1 MGSKRRHHRENRR
14 KSYIVA
20 GIVGVV
26 VVVLAVLLV
35 NLYYK
40 GSEGSGGN
48 LEQNNIV
55 VSYNGSTYTFGFPY
69 NTTVTYA
76 WSQEIVFPN
85 GTRRPYGL
93 EYAGI
98 ESYTVLNVTARKML
112 GSEKLPLWFYVISTS
127 NNISRKVYTLYS
139 TIALPLELLGK
150 PTLAMNPVGKEIIE
164 TEIGV
169 YNAWHYVSKLTPRSK
184 ECYVFEGDY
193 YFDTKTGILLKEE
206 TKCYPPPNSGY
217 PSGTY
222 VYYVRE
228 IIGLKE

>member
-1 MGSKRRHHRENRR
+1 MGSRRRR
-14 KSYIVA
+14 YRRDRKKTYIIA
-20 GIVGVV
+20 GIIGVA
-26 VVVLAVLLV
+26 VVVLALLLV
-35 NLYYK
+35 NSYYNR
-40 GSEGSGGN
+40 SSGSG
-48 LEQNNIV
+48 LENIV

-69 NTTVTYA
+69 NTTISYA

-93 EYAGI
+93 EYAGVK
-98 ESYTVLNVTARKML
+98 SYTVLNVTAKKML
-112 GSEKLPLWFYVISTS
+112 GSEKLPLWFYVVSTS
-127 NNISRKVYTLYS
+127 NNVSRQVYILYS

-150 PTLAMNPVGKEIIE
+150 PTLAMDPVGKEMIE
-164 TEIGV
+164 TKIGV
-169 YNAWHYVSKLTPRSK
+169 YNAWHYVSELTPRSK
-184 ECYVFEGDY
+184 ECYVFKGDY
-193 YFDTKTGILLKEE
+193 YFDAKTGILLKEE